1 MYFLQF
7 KLLKPLTEINNIS
20 ITQFNSISFTE
31 NQSCLGRW
39 IFINCYLWNSKIL
52 TSINKNNYIIMNV
65 LLSKFTTKHNTAPFS
80 QIKIEDY
87 FPAFQEGIAL
97 AKTEIDAIV
106 NNPEA
111 PTFENTVVAMDF
123 AGDIL
128 DRLSSVFFN
137 LNSAE
142 TSDEMQKIAQE
153 VSPLLSEF
161 GNDITLNAALFAKI
175 KTVYEQKENL
185 NLTPE
190 QTTLLDKKYKSFSRN
205 GANLPEDK
213 KDQLRE
219 IDKELSKL
227 SLQFGEN
234 VLAET
239 NAFELHLTDEKDL
252 AGLPEGT
259 IEAARLLAKEKEKEG
274 WIFTLDHPSYVPF
287 LTYADNREL
296 RKKMAIAFGAR
307 SFQNNEF
314 DNQENVL
321 KIAKL
326 RFERANLL
334 GYKTHA
340 HFVLEER
347 MAQSP
352 EKVFTFLN
360 DLLAKAKPAA
370 QKEFAELAAFA
381 KELDGIE
388 QLEKWD
394 GAYYSEK
401 LKQQL
406 FNLDDEK
413 LKPYF
418 QLEKVLDGAFTVAKK
433 LYGLTF
439 TEVFD
444 IDKYHEEVTTYEVT
458 DAENNL
464 VSIFYADF
472 FPRKGKRNGAWMT
485 SFKSQSKKDGVN
497 ERPHISNVCNFTKP
511 TETKPSLLT
520 FNEVTTL
527 FHEFGHG
534 LHGMLANTTYP
545 SLSGTSVFWDFVELP
560 SQIMENWCYEPEA
573 LALFANHY
581 ETGEI
586 IPIEYVQKIKESA
599 SFQEGMATLRQLSF
613 GLLDMAWHGQ
623 DPTSITDLKTFETEQ
638 FANTQLYPDVKENA
652 MSTAF
657 SHIFQGGYSSG
668 YYSYKWAEVLDAD
681 AFEYFQESGIFNV
694 EVATKFK
701 ENVLSKG
708 GTEHPMILY
717 KRFRGQEPKPEALLK
732 RAGLL

>member
-1 MYFLQF
+1 MNILLQKF
-7 KLLKPLTEINNIS
+7 DTKLD
-20 ITQFNSISFTE
+20 
-31 NQSCLGRW
+31 
-39 IFINCYLWNSKIL
+39 
-52 TSINKNNYIIMNV
+52 
-65 LLSKFTTKHNTAPFS
+65 TAPFS
-80 QIKIEDY
+80 KIKNEDY
-87 FPAFQEGIAL
+87 LPAFQEAIVL
-97 AKTEIDAIV
+97 AKAEIDAIIS
-106 NNPEA
+106 NTEN
-111 PTFENTVVAMDF
+111 PTFQNTIETLSF
-123 AGDIL
+123 SGDTL
-128 DRLSSVFFN
+128 DRISNIFFN

-142 TSDEMQKIAQE
+142 TSDEMQKIAQD
-153 VSPLLSEF
+153 VSPLLSDF
-161 GNDITLNAALFAKI
+161 GNDIRLNTALFAKV
-175 KTVYEQKENL
+175 KTVYNQRDSLNL
-185 NLTPE
+185 NPE
-190 QTTLLDKKYKSFSRN
+190 QTTLLDKQYKSFSRN

-213 KDQLRE
+213 KNQLRE
-219 IDKELSKL
+219 IDKELSRL

-239 NAFELHLTDEKDL
+239 NAFELHLIDEKDL

-259 IEAARLLAKEKEKEG
+259 IEAARSLAKAQEKEG
-274 WIFTLDHPSYVPF
+274 WIFTLDHPSYIPF
-287 LTYADNREL
+287 VTYADNREL

-307 SFQNNEF
+307 CFQNNEF
-314 DNQENVL
+314 DNQKIVL

-347 MAQSP
+347 MAESP
-352 EKVFTFLN
+352 EKVLSFSN

-370 QKEFAELAAFA
+370 QKEFDQLSAFA

-418 QLEKVLDGAFTVAKK
+418 QLEKVLNGAFTIAEK

-439 TEVFD
+439 TEIFD
-444 IDKYHEEVTTYEVT
+444 IDKYHEEVMTYEVT
-458 DAENNL
+458 DKNNEL
-464 VSIFYADF
+464 VAVFYADF

-485 SFKSQSKKDGVN
+485 SFKSQYIKDCIN

-545 SLSGTSVFWDFVELP
+545 NLSGTSVYWDFVELP

-573 LALFANHY
+573 LALFAHHY
-581 ETGEI
+581 ETGEV
-586 IPIEYVQKIKESA
+586 IPQEFVQKIKESA
-599 SFQEGMATLRQLSF
+599 SFQEGMATMRQLSF
-613 GLLDMAWHGQ
+613 GLLDMGWHGQ
-623 DPTSITDLKTFETEQ
+623 DPTNITDIKTFEIEQ
-638 FANTQLYPDVKENA
+638 FASTQLYPDVKENA

-681 AFEYFQESGIFNV
+681 AFDYFLEEGIFNT
-694 EVATKFK
+694 EVAEKFK

-717 KRFRGQEPKPEALLK
+717 KRFRGQEPKPDALLK

>member
-1 MYFLQF
+1 M
-7 KLLKPLTEINNIS
+7 S
-20 ITQFNSISFTE
+20 
-31 NQSCLGRW
+31 
-39 IFINCYLWNSKIL
+39 
-52 TSINKNNYIIMNV
+52 V

-80 QIKIEDY
+80 EIKNEDY

-97 AKTEIDAIV
+97 AKAEIDAIV
-106 NNPEA
+106 TNPEA
-111 PTFENTVVAMDF
+111 PTFANTIEAMDYSG
-123 AGDIL
+123 AIL
-128 DRLSSVFFN
+128 DRISSIFFN

-142 TSDEMQKIAQE
+142 TSDEMQKIAQQ

-161 GNDITLNAALFAKI
+161 GNDITLNADLFARVKA
-175 KTVYEQKENL
+175 VYEQKDKLNL
-185 NLTPE
+185 NTE

-205 GANLPEDK
+205 GANLSEEK
-213 KDQLRE
+213 KSELRE

-239 NAFELHLTDEKDL
+239 NAFQLHLTDEKDL

-259 IEAARLLAKEKEKEG
+259 IEAARFLAKSEEKEG
-274 WIFTLDHPSYVPF
+274 WIFTLDHPSYLPF
-287 LTYADNREL
+287 MTYADNREL
-296 RKKMAIAFGAR
+296 RKKLAIAFGAR

-314 DNQENVL
+314 DNQEIVL

-326 RFERANLL
+326 RYKRANLL

-347 MAQSP
+347 MAESP
-352 EKVFTFLN
+352 EKVLAFEN
-360 DLLAKAKPAA
+360 DLLAKAKPAG
-370 QKEFAELAAFA
+370 QKEFAQLTEFA
-381 KELDGIE
+381 KKLDGIE

-401 LKQQL
+401 LKQKL

-418 QLEKVLDGAFTVAKK
+418 QLEKVLNGAFVIAGK

-444 IDKYHEEVTTYEVT
+444 IDKYHNEVMTYEVR
-458 DAENNL
+458 DENNNL

-485 SFKSQSKKDGVN
+485 SFKSQYVENGVN

-534 LHGMLANTTYP
+534 LHGMLANTVYP

-560 SQIMENWCYEPEA
+560 SQVMENWCYEPEA
-573 LALFANHY
+573 LALFATHY
-581 ETGEI
+581 QTGEV
-586 IPIEYVQKIKESA
+586 IPMEYVEKIKESA
-599 SFQEGMATLRQLSF
+599 SFQEGLATLRQLSF

-623 DPTSITDLKTFETEQ
+623 DPTNITDLKAFETEQ

-681 AFEYFQESGIFNV
+681 AFEYFKENGIFNK

-708 GTEHPMILY
+708 GTENPMTLY

-732 RAGLL
+732 RAGLI

>member
-1 MYFLQF
+1 MSVLTQYF
-7 KLLKPLTEINNIS
+7 N
-20 ITQFNSISFTE
+20 
-31 NQSCLGRW
+31 
-39 IFINCYLWNSKIL
+39 
-52 TSINKNNYIIMNV
+52 
-65 LLSKFTTKHNTAPFS
+65 TKHNTAPFS

-87 FPAFQEGIAL
+87 VPAFNEGIAL
-97 AKTEIDAIV
+97 AKAEIDAIV
-106 NNPEA
+106 NNPNG
-111 PTFENTVVAMDF
+111 PTFENTIVAMDF
-123 AGDIL
+123 SGDIL
-128 DRLSSVFFN
+128 DRLSSIFFN

-142 TSDEMQKIAQE
+142 TNDEMQKIAQE

-161 GNDITLNAALFAKI
+161 GNDIRLNADLFAKV
-175 KTVYEQKENL
+175 KAVYDQKESLNL
-185 NLTPE
+185 NPE

-213 KDQLRE
+213 KNQLRE

-239 NAFELHLTDEKDL
+239 NNFELHLTNEKDL

-259 IEAARLLAKEKEKEG
+259 IEAARLLAKNQEKEG
-274 WIFTLDHPSYVPF
+274 WIFTLDYPSYVPF

-296 RKKMAIAFGAR
+296 RKKMAIAFGAKG
-307 SFQNNEF
+307 FQSNEFNNE
-314 DNQENVL
+314 ENVL
-321 KIAKL
+321 NIAKL
-326 RFERANLL
+326 RHERANLL

-347 MAQSP
+347 MAESP
-352 EKVFTFLN
+352 EKVFSFLN

-370 QKEFAELAAFA
+370 QKEFAELTAFA

-444 IDKYHEEVTTYEVT
+444 IDKYHEEVTTYEVR

-485 SFKSQSKKDGVN
+485 SFKSQYVKDGVN

-534 LHGMLANTTYP
+534 LHGMLANTVYP
-545 SLSGTSVFWDFVELP
+545 SLSGTSVYWDFVELP

-599 SFQEGMATLRQLSF
+599 SFQEGLATLRQLSF

-623 DPTSITDLKTFETEQ
+623 DPTAITDLKAFETEQ

-681 AFEYFQESGIFNV
+681 AFEYFHENGIFN
-694 EVATKFK
+694 EEIAKKFK
-701 ENVLSKG
+701 DNVLSKG
-708 GTEHPMILY
+708 GTEHPMTLY

>member
-1 MYFLQF
+1 
-7 KLLKPLTEINNIS
+7 
-20 ITQFNSISFTE
+20 
-31 NQSCLGRW
+31 
-39 IFINCYLWNSKIL
+39 
-52 TSINKNNYIIMNV
+52 MNV

-80 QIKIEDY
+80 EIKIEDY

-97 AKTEIDAIV
+97 AKAEIDAIV
-106 NNPEA
+106 NNPEK
-111 PTFENTVVAMDF
+111 PTFENTILAMEYS
-123 AGDIL
+123 GDIL
-128 DRLSSVFFN
+128 DRLSSIFFN

-142 TSDEMQKIAQE
+142 TNDEMQKIAQD

-161 GNDITLNAALFAKI
+161 GNDITLNAELFSKI
-175 KTVYEQKENL
+175 KAVYDQKETLNL
-185 NLTPE
+185 NPE

-205 GANLPEDK
+205 GANLAEDK

-219 IDKELSKL
+219 IDKELSRL

-239 NAFELHLTDEKDL
+239 NAFELHLTNESDL

-259 IEAARLLAKEKEKEG
+259 IEAARLLAKSQEKEG
-274 WIFTLDHPSYVPF
+274 WIFTLDHPSYIPF

-296 RKKMAIAFGAR
+296 RKKMAIAFGAKA
-307 SFQNNEF
+307 FQNNEF

-321 KIAKL
+321 KIARL
-326 RFERANLL
+326 RFERAHLL

-347 MAQSP
+347 MAGNP

-370 QKEFAELAAFA
+370 QREFAELTAFA
-381 KELDGIE
+381 KESDGIQ

-394 GAYYSEK
+394 SAYYSEK

-418 QLEKVLDGAFTVAKK
+418 QLEKVLNGAFTVAKK

-458 DAENNL
+458 DAQNNL

-485 SFKSQSKKDGVN
+485 SFKSQYVKDGVN

-581 ETGEI
+581 ETNEI

-599 SFQEGMATLRQLSF
+599 SFQEGLATLRQLSF

-623 DPTSITDLKTFETEQ
+623 DPTSITDLKAFETTQ

-681 AFEYFQESGIFNV
+681 AFEYFQEKGIFNT
-694 EVATKFK
+694 EVASKFK
-701 ENVLSKG
+701 DNVLSKG
-708 GTEHPMILY
+708 GTENPMILY